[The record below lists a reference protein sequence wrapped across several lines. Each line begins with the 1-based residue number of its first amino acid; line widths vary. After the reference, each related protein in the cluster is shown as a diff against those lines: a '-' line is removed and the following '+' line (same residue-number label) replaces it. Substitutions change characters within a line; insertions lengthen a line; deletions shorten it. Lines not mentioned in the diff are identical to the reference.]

1 MISLLICDDDKEITD
16 KITTLVNEFQNDNN
30 VNLEIDV
37 RNHSEQV
44 IEESKSYDIAV
55 VDVEMPNTTGLSLAK
70 TIRDNNE
77 DAIIIVITSHLCY
90 LDSAMGIQAFR
101 FLTKPIEE
109 DRFLKN
115 FGEAVKYYKKLIKEV
130 IVEVN
135 GKVSKLKTIDILY
148 IENIKHGANIVTKN
162 AVYKTNKKPAVWEK
176 IIDQPN
182 FFVHSHK
189 SYIVNLQNIVYFD
202 KNTISFTRGKG
213 KEELSV
219 SCISQRKY
227 QDFKKAFLNFA
238 GNLS

>member
-115 FGEAVKYYKKLIKEV
+115 FGEAVKYYKKLFKEV

-213 KEELSV
+213 KEELSA

>member
-115 FGEAVKYYKKLIKEV
+115 FGEAVKYYKKLFKEV

-182 FFVHSHK
+182 FFVHSNK

>member
-115 FGEAVKYYKKLIKEV
+115 FGEAVKYYKKLFKEV